1 MLWTVENWNVG
12 AKHLLLTYRGYQNG
26 QRRDLR
32 EMTTFSV
39 GVDFGTTNSS
49 VAFFNK
55 DKLTQLAIDPHN
67 DNPHVLPS
75 LIYVD
80 REHMSKLGAAAALEY
95 LQRETGRPILWRRLY
110 VGTVEITVGG
120 PGSGPITYLQDL
132 NALVDAAAVGRLL
145 QSVKTGLRDP
155 EYDGTRIFERF
166 YTIDELI
173 ALVLAS
179 LKANAEASLGAT
191 CNTVVMGRPVRFS
204 NDEYVNRRAEE
215 ILYKAALW
223 AGFDHITFEME
234 PLGVAY
240 LHHVSSPKRHTAF
253 IFDFGGGTLDFTIA
267 ELGGS
272 QEPNILATHGV
283 LVGGD
288 DLDRRLMGAL
298 LKHFGANTRGGSPP
312 RAFPPHIKDLLLN
325 WQTMPELS
333 KAEGLGF
340 IREFRQNNTDPRKMD
355 ALEALVSRNLGFK
368 LFREIERVKKAL
380 SNEYTATLEFHEDP
394 IHISETF
401 TRTQFE
407 NLISPE
413 VKAVSAG
420 IEDTFKL
427 TDVKRSQ
434 VEVVLRTGG
443 SSLIPAFGRL
453 LADQFGEEKL
463 RQIHPLTSIVG
474 GMAVIADRR
483 PAGTTAVYA
492 KRYETPGH
500 TIIRRARTATGQP
513 CEKYNLRIGEKA
525 FTTTDYILS
534 RLPVMLSRLP
544 AIRMANLDREYTGE
558 DYLEFELLFPARV
571 FVAYDA
577 MTRWPPKWL
586 RTAFEQEDEQRIQI
600 KSDWYGE
607 RALDLYSA
615 EMQPGIVKLG
625 GAKAAGSDGEIGTHY
640 IVVVQANLQQA

>member
-1 MLWTVENWNVG
+1 
-12 AKHLLLTYRGYQNG
+12 
-26 QRRDLR
+26 
-32 EMTTFSV
+32 MTTSLSV

-49 VAFFNK
+49 VAFYDR
-55 DKLTQLAIDPHN
+55 DKLTQLAIDPQN

-80 REHMSKLGAAAALEY
+80 KEHASRLGAAAALEY
-95 LQRETGRPILWRRLY
+95 LQRETGRPIFWRRLY

-132 NALVDAAAVGRLL
+132 NALVDAAAIGRLL

-155 EYDGTRIFERF
+155 EYDGTRIFDRF

-179 LKANAEASLGAT
+179 LKTSAEHRLGAP
-191 CNTVVMGRPVRFS
+191 CNAVVMGRPVKFS
-204 NDEYVNRRAEE
+204 KDEYVNRRAEE

-240 LHHVSSPKRHTAF
+240 LHHVNSPKRHTAF

-267 ELGGS
+267 ELGGN

-288 DLDRRLMGAL
+288 DLDRRIMGAL
-298 LKHFGANTRGGSPP
+298 LKHFGADTRGGSPP
-312 RAFPPHIKDLLLN
+312 RSFPPHIKDLLLN

-340 IREFRQNNTDPRKMD
+340 IREFRQNNTDPRKLD

-368 LFREIERVKKAL
+368 LFREIERVKKTL
-380 SNEYTATLEFHEDP
+380 STEYSARLEFHEEP
-394 IHISETF
+394 IHISELF

-407 NLISPE
+407 NLIAPE

-420 IEDTFKL
+420 IDDTFKL
-427 TDVKRSQ
+427 ADVKRSD

-453 LADQFGEEKL
+453 LSEQFGEEKL
-463 RQIHPLTSIVG
+463 RQIQPLTSIVG
-474 GMAVIADRR
+474 GMAVIASRR
-483 PAGTTAVYA
+483 PVGTTAVYA
-492 KRYETPGH
+492 KRYETPSY
-500 TIIRRARTATGQP
+500 TILQNVRAATGQA
-513 CEKYNLRIGEKA
+513 CEKYNFRIGEKA

-544 AIRMANLDREYTGE
+544 AIRMANLDREYTG
-558 DYLEFELLFPARV
+558 DAYLEFELLVPARV

-577 MTRWPPKWL
+577 MTRRAPAWL
-586 RTAFEQEDEQRIQI
+586 RTSFEREDEQRVQV

-607 RALDLYSA
+607 RALYLYSA
-615 EMQPGIVKLG
+615 QMQPGIVTLG
-625 GAKAAGSDGEIGTHY
+625 GAKAAGSDGEVGTHY
-640 IVVVQANLQQA
+640 IVVVQANL